1 MPPPMNAA
9 RLAPRLP
16 VAASTTLPA
25 AAAPAGPAAA
35 SRSPA
40 PAPARL
46 DSFEAAPARAAS
58 TGTTPGGPL
67 RVPEKNLAP
76 GAKGEDV
83 KHLQDCLTLLGYLD
97 GQVQLTSGY
106 GTYGQKT
113 SAAVH
118 RFQQQNKIRTDAR
131 TGDAPGRYGEAT
143 RAKLQELMAGVK
155 ADGLGPARTTE
166 DAKKF
171 HLTQWGPTP
180 YNAGGT
186 QMGFADCGPTSGVI
200 ALTALGLMKQPT
212 PEQAPRAI
220 DRMRDLCDGRD
231 GNHSH
236 LMDWGTLRNGLA
248 RAGAQSAPIRGG
260 MAGVDAALARGNPI
274 IAGGQNPWGAW
285 GRSERIKGN
294 YLAMGNG
301 GHFVAIVGK
310 QADGKYIVADPL
322 LVNTPIAVTA
332 DQLKLFAS
340 GPHAGAIEV
349 ARAR

>member
-1 MPPPMNAA
+1 MPPPVNAT
-9 RLAPRLP
+9 RPAPRLP
-16 VAASTTLPA
+16 STVAPAAPA
-25 AAAPAGPAAA
+25 AAPKPATTAPA
-35 SRSPA
+35 SR
-40 PAPARL
+40 
-46 DSFEAAPARAAS
+46 DTFEAAPAKPAS

-83 KHLQDCLTLLGYLD
+83 KHLQDCLTLLGAMD
-97 GQVQLTSGY
+97 GQIQLTAGY

-113 SAAVH
+113 SAAVY
-118 RFQQQNKIRTDAR
+118 RFQKQNKIRPDPK
-131 TGDAPGRYGEAT
+131 TGDAPGHFGEAT
-143 RAKLQELMAGVK
+143 RAKLQERMSAVTAG
-155 ADGLGPARTTE
+155 GLGPARTTE

-200 ALTALGLMKQPT
+200 ALTSLGLMKQPT
-212 PEQAPRAI
+212 PQQAPRAI

-236 LMDWGTLRNGLA
+236 LMDWPTLRNGLA
-248 RAGAQSAPIRGG
+248 RAGAVSAPIAGG

-285 GRSERIKGN
+285 GKEERLKGN
-294 YLAMGNG
+294 YLALGNG
-301 GHFVAIVGK
+301 GHFIAILGK
-310 QADGKYIVADPL
+310 QADGKYVVADPL

-332 DQLKLFAS
+332 DQLKMFAS

-349 ARAR
+349 GKAR